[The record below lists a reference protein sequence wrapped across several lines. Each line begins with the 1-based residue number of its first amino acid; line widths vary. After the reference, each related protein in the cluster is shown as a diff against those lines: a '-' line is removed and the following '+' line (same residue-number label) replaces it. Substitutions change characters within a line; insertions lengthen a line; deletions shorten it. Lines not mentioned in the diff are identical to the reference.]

1 MKTMKTKLI
10 ALALLALGTVQAQA
24 TVLLSEGFDNV
35 AGLTA
40 SGWQILN
47 DGDPGGTTTWFQG
60 NPGVFGSHEGAE
72 DSYVAANY
80 LAGPSPAGPEDFIA
94 LYLTAPELMLSDGD
108 TISFWTRGEAESPF
122 ADVLG
127 VGVLGG
133 DDIWLIVNPLGEY
146 GGYPGEWTQYT
157 AVVSGIGANP
167 VPTRFS
173 FLYYGYANDLNYI
186 GIDSVEVNH
195 VPEPGTLML
204 LGLGL
209 AGLGFARRRNVA

>member
-24 TVLLSEGFDNV
+24 TVLLSESFDDV
-35 AGLTA
+35 SALPGA
-40 SGWQILN
+40 GWQVFN
-47 DGDPGGTTTWFQG
+47 DGTPGGSTTWFQG
-60 NPGVFGSHEGAE
+60 NPGIFGSHEGAE

-80 LAGPSPAGPEDFIA
+80 LAGPSPAGPEDFIS
-94 LYLTAPELMLSDGD
+94 LFLTAPELMLSDGD

-122 ADVLG
+122 ADVLL
-127 VGVLGG
+127 VGLLGQ
-133 DDIWLIVNPLGEY
+133 DEPWLAVNPTADY
-146 GGYPGEWTQYT
+146 GSYPGEWTQYT
-157 AVVSGIGANP
+157 AVVAGLGAGP
-167 VPTRFS
+167 RPTRFS
-173 FLYYGYANDLNYI
+173 FVYYGYVDDLNYI

>member
-24 TVLLSEGFDNV
+24 TVLLSESFDDV
-35 AGLTA
+35 SALPGA
-40 SGWQILN
+40 GWQIFN
-47 DGDPGGTTTWFQG
+47 DGTPGGSTTWFQG
-60 NPGVFGSHEGAE
+60 NDAVFGPHEGTG
-72 DSYVAANY
+72 YVAANFN
-80 LAGPSPAGPEDFIA
+80 AAPAGGFIA
-94 LYLTAPELMLSDGD
+94 LYLISPELFLSDGD
-108 TISFWTRGEAESPF
+108 TITFWTRGEGESPF

-127 VGVLGG
+127 VGIKDSDVPP
-133 DDIWLIVNPLGEY
+133 WLVVNPTGDF

-157 AVVSGIGANP
+157 AVIAGLGASP
-167 VPTRFS
+167 RPTRFS
-173 FLYYGYANDLNYI
+173 FLYYGYADDLNYI